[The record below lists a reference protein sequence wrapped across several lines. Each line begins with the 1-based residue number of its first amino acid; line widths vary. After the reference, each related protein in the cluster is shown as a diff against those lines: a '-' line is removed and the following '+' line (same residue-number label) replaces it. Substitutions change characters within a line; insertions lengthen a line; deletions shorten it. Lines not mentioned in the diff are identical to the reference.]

1 MSNYSKPFDS
11 YIFPR
16 INKKVRNRSVLA
28 AMTNKQSHSDG
39 VLSDRE
45 IKWLTRRAKDGFGII
60 TTAATHVS
68 KYGQGWDGEFGIF
81 DDLFIDKLKVLT
93 KNIHQYDCLIFAQ
106 EIENIAANQ
115 MDKI

>member
-1 MSNYSKPFDS
+1 MSNHSKPFDS

-39 VLSDRE
+39 ILSDRE

-68 KYGQGWDGEFGIF
+68 KYGQGWKGEFGIF

-93 KNIHQYDCLIFAQ
+93 KNIQGLDC
-106 EIENIAANQ
+106 N
-115 MDKI
+115 